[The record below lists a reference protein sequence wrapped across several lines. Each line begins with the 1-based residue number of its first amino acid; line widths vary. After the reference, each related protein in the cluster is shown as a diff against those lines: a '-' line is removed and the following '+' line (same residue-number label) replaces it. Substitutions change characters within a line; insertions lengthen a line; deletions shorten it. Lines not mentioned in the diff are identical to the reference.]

1 MNIVEPILFHCK
13 AQSPM
18 PAMCAPGHALPLVSY
33 GRLEQFIYNVARNAR
48 AQGLGPGNVAAL
60 LIEEPILHAAFI
72 LGLAYLGVETV
83 SVRSTDLPRELQIDA
98 VIADKP
104 QIFKPQVFKNA
115 PRVILAD
122 MNWLA
127 GDGRPMADHAPPAG
141 DACRIVLTSGT
152 TGEPKGVAFSHDM
165 LMERIARH
173 NWTFGSAVPACSRI
187 FVDPGLGTAI
197 GFLFWLYTLAKGG
210 TVVVRGPDAVET
222 MQAFILYNVQCM
234 VASPAALAEFVGYYE
249 SAPALTAPL
258 DVVLSVGGLLPRS
271 LSQRVRARICSNLI
285 ACYGSTEA
293 NIVATAP
300 AHAIADITGAV
311 GTITPGV
318 TVGIVDGSGNTL
330 PAGREGLIRISGRFT
345 VAGYRGDADGAR
357 SAFRDGWFYPG
368 DIGSLTA
375 DHLLVL
381 TGREKAVLNLG
392 GDKISPERIE
402 QALASCAGLQH
413 AAALAVPNA
422 IGVEE
427 LVVAV
432 VTTDFDADA
441 LRRHCEREL
450 PVGLVPARFIRLADI
465 PRNDMG
471 KVDRKR
477 LADLVAKA

>member
-13 AQSPM
+13 AQAPM

-33 GRLEQFIYNVARNAR
+33 GRLEQFIYSIARNGR
-48 AQGLGPGNVAAL
+48 AQGLGPGNVVAL

-83 SVRSTDLPRELQIDA
+83 SVRGADLPAELRIDA

-104 QIFKPQVFKNA
+104 HVFKNTT
-115 PRVILAD
+115 RVILAD

-127 GDGRPMADHAPPAG
+127 GDGRPMPGHVSPAG
-141 DACRIVLTSGT
+141 GACRIILTSGT
-152 TGEPKGVAFSHDM
+152 TGDPKGVAFSHDM

-210 TVVVRGPDAVET
+210 TVVVRGPDVVET

-234 VASPAALAEFVGYYE
+234 VGSPAALAEFVGYYE

-271 LSQRVRARICSNLI
+271 LSVRVRARICSNLI

-300 AHAIADITGAV
+300 AHAIADIAGAV
-311 GTITPGV
+311 GYLTPGV
-318 TVGIVDGSGNTL
+318 TVGIVDGSGTAL
-330 PAGREGLIRISGRFT
+330 PAGSEGLVRISGRYT
-345 VAGYRGDADGAR
+345 VDCYRGDTDGAR

-368 DIGSLTA
+368 DIGRLTA
-375 DHLLVL
+375 DGLLVL

-392 GDKISPERIE
+392 GDKVSPERIE
-402 QALASCAGLQH
+402 QVLASCAGVRQ
-413 AAALAVPNA
+413 AAAFAMPNSA
-422 IGVEE
+422 GIEE

-432 VTTDFDADA
+432 VAAEFDAAA
-441 LRRHCEREL
+441 LRRHCERGL

-471 KVDRKR
+471 KIDRKR
-477 LADLVAKA
+477 LADLVARA